1 MKTQPTTADKNK
13 KDDKYIEAGK
23 HKFAKQ
29 RKSLI
34 IPYTVC
40 FLVEMIMFIVLM
52 VMDTPQVVF
61 DDSSRLFA
69 ILLLINTLIP
79 LISLLVVLLAKTTLH
94 LLVTISL
101 HQACIITLII
111 GWLIKYEEMK
121 NCSSYHMLIFYFFFV
136 ISWLAMTT
144 VLFNVKTKINSMEQA

>member
-1 MKTQPTTADKNK
+1 MKTQATTADKNK

-23 HKFAKQ
+23 QKFAKQ

-40 FLVEMIMFIVLM
+40 FIAEMIMFIVL
-52 VMDTPQVVF
+52 VIMDTPQVVF

-79 LISLLVVLLAKTTLH
+79 LISLLVV
-94 LLVTISL
+94 VE
-101 HQACIITLII
+101 
-111 GWLIKYEEMK
+111 LIK
-121 NCSSYHMLIFYFFFV
+121 L
-136 ISWLAMTT
+136 L
-144 VLFNVKTKINSMEQA
+144 NSLKVF

>member
-1 MKTQPTTADKNK
+1 MKTQVTTSNTTK
-13 KDDKYIEAGK
+13 KDDKYTEAGK

-34 IPYTVC
+34 IPNTVC
-40 FLVEMIMFIVLM
+40 FIVEMIMFIILVII
-52 VMDTPQVVF
+52 DTPQVVF
-61 DDSSRLFA
+61 DESSRLFA

-79 LISLLVVLLAKTTLH
+79 LISLIIVALAKTTLH
-94 LLVTISL
+94 LLITISM

-111 GWLIKYEEMK
+111 GWLVKYDQMK

>member
-1 MKTQPTTADKNK
+1 MKTQATTSNATK
-13 KDDKYIEAGK
+13 KDAKYIEAGK

-34 IPYTVC
+34 IPNAVC
-40 FLVEMIMFIVLM
+40 FIVEAIMFLVL
-52 VMDTPQVVF
+52 VILDTPQVVF
-61 DDSSRLFA
+61 DESSRLFA

-79 LISLLVVLLAKTTLH
+79 LISLLVVFFAKTTLH
-94 LLVTISL
+94 LLITISM

-111 GWLIKYEEMK
+111 GWLVKYEEMK
-121 NCSSYHMLIFYFFFV
+121 NCSSYHMLIFYFLYV

-144 VLFNVKTKINSMEQA
+144 VLFNAKTKINSMEQA